1 MLDRGT
7 NCSYKN
13 NSFKEKRKEI
23 IKKEKEGTF
32 IPICT
37 KNVFMKHY
45 SEDVKGLEIW
55 NKEDREN
62 NFEDIKE
69 VLESYL

>member
-1 MLDRGT
+1 MNEELRE
-7 NCSYKN
+7 K
-13 NSFKEKRKEI
+13 KEKRKEI

-45 SEDVKGLEIW
+45 SNDVKGLEIW
-55 NKEDREN
+55 NEKDKKN
-62 NFEDIKE
+62 YFEDIEK
-69 VLESYL
+69 VLKKYLS